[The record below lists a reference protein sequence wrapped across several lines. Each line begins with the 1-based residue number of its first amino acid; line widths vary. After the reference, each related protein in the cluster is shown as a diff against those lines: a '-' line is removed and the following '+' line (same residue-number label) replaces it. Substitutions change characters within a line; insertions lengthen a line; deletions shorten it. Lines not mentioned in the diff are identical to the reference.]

1 MKKII
6 IISTTLLLLTGCGN
20 TIICKTTGGKIIE
33 EYNIKYN
40 KNEITNLTTKK
51 TYKLDTKEQFKNFE
65 SIIQYTVKANTSE
78 NITAKYKK
86 KNKKYIL
93 IQDYNINKMSE
104 EESIKLGVSKNKEE
118 LVNRLKNNGLTCK

>member
-1 MKKII
+1 MKKILI
-6 IISTTLLLLTGCGN
+6 ITTLLVLTGCGN

-51 TYKLDTKEQFKNFE
+51 TYKLDTKEQFEKFE
-65 SIIQYTVKANTSE
+65 SIVQYNVKASTAPNV
-78 NITAKYKK
+78 TAKYKK

-93 IQDYNINKMSE
+93 IQEYNINKMGADE
-104 EESIKLGVSKNKEE
+104 LNKYGLNKNKEE
-118 LVNRLKNNGLTCK
+118 YVNRLKNNGLKCK

>member
-1 MKKII
+1 MKKILI
-6 IISTTLLLLTGCGN
+6 ITTLLLLTGCGN

-33 EYNIKYN
+33 EYNIKFN

-65 SIIQYTVKANTSE
+65 SIIQYNVKSSTSE
-78 NITAKYKK
+78 NVTAKYKK

-93 IQDYNINKMSE
+93 IQEYNINKMDADE
-104 EESIKLGVSKNKEE
+104 LNKYGLNKNKEE
-118 LVNRLKNNGLTCK
+118 YVNNLKNSGLKCK

>member
-1 MKKII
+1 MKKILI
-6 IISTTLLLLTGCGN
+6 ITTLLLLTGCGN

-33 EYNIKYN
+33 EYNIKFN

-65 SIIQYTVKANTSE
+65 SIIQYNVKSSTSE
-78 NITAKYKK
+78 NVTAKYNK

-93 IQDYNINKMSE
+93 IQEYNINKMDADE
-104 EESIKLGVSKNKEE
+104 LNKY
-118 LVNRLKNNGLTCK
+118 GLN

>member
-1 MKKII
+1 MKKLIL
-6 IISTTLLLLTGCGN
+6 ISLTLLVLTGCGN
-20 TIICKTTGGKIIE
+20 KIKCKTTGGKIIE

-65 SIIQYTVKANTSE
+65 SIVQYNVKASTAPNV
-78 NITAKYKK
+78 TAKYKK

-93 IQDYNINKMSE
+93 IQEYNVEKMTE
-104 EESIKLGVSKNKEE
+104 EELNKYSLNKNKDEF
-118 LVNRLKNNGLTCK
+118 VNNLKNSGLTCK